1 MGAFDR
7 GGDFAQQ
14 LLQVF
19 VAVDEINFRSI
30 DDQQVRRRVVKEE
43 MFVGLDHF
51 FQVLVIDRFLI
62 GGILLSKALFQNF
75 GRGLQV
81 NDEVGSGKLIA
92 EMIVVAVIGIE
103 FLIGQIEAGEKL
115 VFFEDKIGDY
125 DLL

>member
-1 MGAFDR
+1 
-7 GGDFAQQ
+7 
-14 LLQVF
+14 
-19 VAVDEINFRSI
+19 
-30 DDQQVRRRVVKEE
+30 

-81 NDEVGSGKLIA
+81 NDEVGSGELIA

-103 FLIGQIEAGEKL
+103 FLIGQIEASEKV
-115 VFFEDKIGDY
+115 VFFEDEIGDY
-125 DLL
+125 DLLCARAEGEGTVPLEAPDEKS

>member
-1 MGAFDR
+1 
-7 GGDFAQQ
+7 
-14 LLQVF
+14 
-19 VAVDEINFRSI
+19 
-30 DDQQVRRRVVKEE
+30 

-81 NDEVGSGKLIA
+81 NDEVGNGKLIA

-115 VFFEDKIGDY
+115 VFFEDKIGGY
-125 DLL
+125 DFFWTRAEVEGKEVVEAAGEKNKLRLGSG